1 MRLVGPRPRA
11 CPRWGVPT
19 GPRASEGAG
28 QEPQHARSGASS
40 APRLGV
46 PAGVRGARLTHFW
59 HSRGAALAES
69 RGCTRAPDGESGA
82 STRRAQ
88 FPVLRCTRVPGPAD
102 ILGVPFEEV
111 TSPEDLQRHIEA
123 LAVRFKAHQQ
133 AVPERVRLAVAQAA
147 VAARHYVELEALAE
161 RPSRYE
167 QLTALFPDDLPIP
180 ARQIWRTGRDL
191 AVQARQRF
199 SIPVPVPV
207 PSMLNLVTG
216 TLKILVMWQ
225 RLPIEVAGYALCDE
239 IHGPLI
245 VVNVN
250 GRNKNELVRR
260 FTLAHETAH
269 VLFDRQHMEERGSF
283 DVYEDLFGY
292 ADDSKDPR
300 EVRAN
305 AFAIHLL
312 SPEFALNNA
321 WNPNEEPRKA
331 VRSFMT
337 SFGISYEAARH
348 HLANYELLPIQEK
361 LSAVATSAPDP
372 MKVVVR
378 LGLHSK
384 LISKAQARDLCAPW
398 VDKNRAGRPVNY
410 SGTFDAELAHRDS
423 VRLARAYWSP

>member
-1 MRLVGPRPRA
+1 MNVADALRDTRKA
-11 CPRWGVPT
+11 
-19 GPRASEGAG
+19 
-28 QEPQHARSGASS
+28 
-40 APRLGV
+40 LGV
-46 PAGVRGARLTHFW
+46 SLTGLA
-59 HSRGAALAES
+59 SAVSVDTQALL
-69 RGCTRAPDGESGA
+69 RYESGE
-82 STRRAQ
+82 RDI
-88 FPVLRCTRVPGPAD
+88 PGELLWRFSD

-111 TSPEDLQRHIEA
+111 TSAEDLQRHIEA

-133 AVPERVRLAVAQAA
+133 TVPERVRLAVAQAA

-199 SIPVPVPV
+199 SIPLPV
-207 PSMLNLVTG
+207 PSILNLVTG
-216 TLKILVMWQ
+216 PLKILVIWQ
-225 RLPIEVAGYALCDE
+225 RLPIEVAGYALCEE

-269 VLFDRQHMEERGSF
+269 VLFDRQHMEELGSF

-348 HLANYELLPIQEK
+348 HLANYGLLPIQEK

-372 MKVVVR
+372 MKVAESPELWYPIFDKIPIERRHAVAPLAFELWTDHRITTSR
-378 LGLHSK
+378 LREVLGVELSFEE
-384 LISKAQARDLCAPW
+384 LS
-398 VDKNRAGRPVNY
+398 
-410 SGTFDAELAHRDS
+410 ELAGYYLDAP
-423 VRLARAYWSP
+423 VT